1 MILPVRTIARTM
13 TTATL
18 ALTLVACG
26 GGSSST
32 PETSPGDDII
42 DDDPDE
48 TTEPPASPPRIELQ
62 GTINHV
68 TDQSGE
74 AHLYGTVKNTGGTAA
89 TFIKA
94 VCLFY
99 RADSSLIRDMDG
111 YIQGTNLAFTD
122 INITTNT
129 ALKPGDTGVFAVSP
143 HIKSDSI
150 STYECEYTY
159 DDADNTKD
167 PDAKLELLGAVDV
180 HENSSGTIEYRGQV
194 KNTGAKDLT
203 FGKVHVV
210 TRDTTDSIIDME
222 WSDIRGDTVDL
233 EFSED
238 TTDTALF
245 IGSTGTYSVWTS
257 VPFSKYGQHSVFL
270 EWDDSDTTI
279 ALDSRSAKHAGNVWL
294 VAGEEARNQRIDGL
308 REEILRFKL
317 Q

>member
-129 ALKPGDTGVFAVSP
+129 ALKPGDTGVFAVS
-143 HIKSDSI
+143 SI
-150 STYECEYTY
+150 CRVTPARRGSKVIRSVLTSVSTHTMMQTTQRILMRNWSCWEQSTYTRI
-159 DDADNTKD
+159 
-167 PDAKLELLGAVDV
+167 PRVP
-180 HENSSGTIEYRGQV
+180 SSIV
-194 KNTGAKDLT
+194 
-203 FGKVHVV
+203 GK
-210 TRDTTDSIIDME
+210 
-222 WSDIRGDTVDL
+222 
-233 EFSED
+233 
-238 TTDTALF
+238 
-245 IGSTGTYSVWTS
+245 
-257 VPFSKYGQHSVFL
+257 
-270 EWDDSDTTI
+270 
-279 ALDSRSAKHAGNVWL
+279 SRTPVRKT
-294 VAGEEARNQRIDGL
+294 
-308 REEILRFKL
+308 
-317 Q
+317 